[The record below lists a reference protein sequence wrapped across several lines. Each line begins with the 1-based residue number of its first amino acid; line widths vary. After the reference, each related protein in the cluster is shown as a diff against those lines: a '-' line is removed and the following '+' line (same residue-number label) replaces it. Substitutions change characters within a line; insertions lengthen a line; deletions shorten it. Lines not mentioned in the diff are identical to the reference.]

1 MFTIHRTTSMGRAVA
16 LAGLV
21 ALAAAGAA
29 CSDDNLTSPT
39 SPAQLEGTWR
49 LQQMTATGNGVHNED
64 LTAGRFNAT
73 FGTGT
78 VVVKADCNTCNGT
91 TSLSGSTLT
100 VSALSCSLA
109 ACASAPIDGRY
120 TAFFNGPPLT
130 VRINNRL
137 LQLNSD
143 RGELRLE
150 K

>member
-1 MFTIHRTTSMGRAVA
+1 M
-16 LAGLV
+16 
-21 ALAAAGAA
+21 ALAAG
-29 CSDDNLTSPT
+29 CSDDSLTSPT

-49 LQQMTATGNGVHNED
+49 LQQMTTGAGVHNED
-64 LTAGRFNAT
+64 LTANRFNAT

-78 VVVKADCNTCNGT
+78 VTVKADCNTCTGT
-91 TSLSGSTLT
+91 TSLSGATLT
-100 VSALSCSLA
+100 VSALACSLA
-109 ACASAPIDGRY
+109 ACASAPIDTRY
-120 TAFFNGPPLT
+120 SAFFSGPLT